1 MPDITRSRERNTGTR
16 TNISLKVGDWKI
28 SGALRELHSV
38 IPHITAFARV
48 LNHNPTPHIEETS
61 LGAAL
66 NSAAH
71 FISYLVEQQA
81 QDGILVTV
89 FRCLESD
96 FLQETD
102 AHSLALQLDSAIRP
116 SFLKAFCRC
125 SPNLSHP
132 TTSALFKSGQDG
144 TTSVYAIFGG
154 QGGANYTSLQELRTL
169 YSIYGPFLES
179 LLDTATSILS
189 GLAHSSGAVDFE
201 YDYDGFELKRWLKEP
216 ETAPDQGHIAAAPL
230 SFPLLGLL
238 SLAHFCITC
247 KILNKCPSDMQEA
260 LAGVSGHSQ
269 GILVAA
275 TIAQSTTWESF
286 YEAVGTCLRLLFWIG
301 LESHYAIPAVL
312 TADDFQSQPS
322 HMLSVR
328 GLDQNLLESFID
340 EVNSCFEGQH
350 HIHLALV
357 NSSSNLVVAGPPD
370 KLMGLYRLL
379 GREAAPKDLDQSR
392 IPYQKRRPVFEVS
405 FLPISA
411 PFHSLHLKEASLRVL
426 QHMEGEE
433 ILRTNLCIPVFGTVN
448 GLDLRSSSM
457 SNLVEPLVRMVMTE
471 PVDWAAACLPHKY
484 DYLLDFGPGR
494 SSNFLKSFTEGSGV
508 RTINAFDMLGVSDVG
523 GKNEIFAPT
532 LPPKSP
538 HWEENNGPSLIKG
551 LDGGMELSTK
561 MTRLLGVPPVMVA
574 GMTPT
579 SVPWDFV
586 AAVINAGY
594 HVELAAGG
602 YVDARSFEEA
612 IRSLAASIPTHRG
625 ITCNLIYVNPKSI
638 AWQIPLIKRLI
649 ANGIK
654 IEGLTI
660 GAGVPSLNIAT
671 NYINTI
677 GIKHISF
684 KPSSVSSI
692 RQVLDIAGA
701 NPKFPVC
708 IQWTGGRAGGH
719 HSYED
724 FHSPILE
731 TYNEVRRHP
740 NVVLIAGSGFGDAS
754 EVAELLTG
762 SWARNFGYSAMPIDG
777 VLLGSRMMISR
788 EAHTSPKVKE
798 LIVQTPGC
806 DNSEWHK
813 SYDGAVGGVVTV
825 SSEMGQ
831 PIHKIANRAVL
842 LWKDLDDRIFS
853 IKNPEKRLKAL
864 QSSRQEIIRRINS
877 DYAKPWFAIDSSG
890 ESVEIEDLTYSEC
903 LRRLVNLMY
912 VRSQKRW
919 IDESYR
925 KKVVAFANRIRERF
939 QPSCHFNLS
948 ADWDPALNL
957 DAFLICYPATLT
969 EQLYHE
975 DVSYFMALCR
985 KRGEKPVNFIPRL
998 DENFETW
1005 FKKDSLWQ
1013 MEDLDAVV
1021 GRDPQ
1026 RVCIIHGP
1034 VAISHS
1040 TKADEPV
1047 ASILGRFTRELLNIL
1062 QPVLLKKTVA
1072 EITTS
1077 LVHSPSALRNTTIE
1091 MNATRTEY
1099 HFDEHGLL
1107 PEYEDFI
1114 NNLLSSHQGWAQAC
1128 LSDEHVRFEDQPVKN
1143 PISAAFQPCHG
1154 DTVAVTYDEDKQPK
1168 NVELNSKALDGSAY
1182 TSISLKLVDKLRVL
1196 VTLQIDKECNSTNS
1210 SIVFE
1215 FAFNHQDQ
1223 KHRLHE
1229 VTTSRDEMIKEFY
1242 SDIWEHERTFP
1253 SGIELG
1259 TEYYE
1264 KSITLSCQTVES
1276 FMSTITKSDLSPA
1289 GRETLSSRAIPLDI
1303 CISICWT
1310 ALTKPLVASGITGDL
1325 LRLLHRSNSFQY
1337 CDGAS
1342 PLSIGDNLQTFF
1354 RLTAIIVKPAG
1365 KSITVVSTITRDKKP
1380 VVYVTSVF
1388 LIRGTFKSDEI
1399 STQLIDRY
1407 DISLPVTS
1415 LKLQALLRS
1424 RSWLKF
1430 TDSDEPLMGT
1440 TLRIKL
1446 RTEHKSRSVGHDLK
1460 VGGQVF
1466 QATGS
1471 QLSPAIGT
1479 IDFSHPSCL
1488 GNPISEFFE
1497 RHGGTR
1503 DSAKALQH
1511 PGWKNQVSWNVK
1523 IPVSLRSYSRASKDT
1538 NPIHTCTSFARYA
1551 GLRGTVAHGMYTSA
1565 SVRRVIETVVAN
1577 GDCSRF
1583 RAWACSFDGI
1593 VEQGDVLNIEMQH
1606 VAMSQGKMVIAVRAY
1621 NSETSEKV
1629 LDATAEI
1636 EQGSTAYLFCG
1647 QGSQEKEMG
1656 LPLYNSNSAAKMIW
1670 DRGDKYFVDTY
1681 GFSLLDIV
1689 FRDPKTITIYFGGK
1703 RGRTIRS
1710 NYLQMTRKAICD
1722 GKEKMQPI
1730 IPGLTPTSKSYTFKE
1745 ERGLLFS
1752 TQFAQPALT
1761 LMEIAEFEAL
1771 KSHQVVQQDFK
1782 FAGHSLGEYA
1792 ALAACTSFMTLE
1804 NMLHLVFYRGLIM
1817 QNAMTRDG
1825 DGMTG
1830 FSMVALNP
1838 SKISRDM
1845 KQDFVREIIR
1855 EIAEQSGLLLEI
1867 VNFNLEG
1874 QQYVCAGNL
1883 QALAILITTSDAL
1896 SSLKSCQYTT
1906 SALKHLVA
1914 HHLTQSQDIP
1924 RPITLSRGVAT
1935 IPLNGIDIPFH
1946 STHLRAG
1953 IDTYRDYL
1961 KEKINESDIVP
1972 EEMVGKWIPNLVGV
1986 PFGTGR
1992 DFVERVVEVS
2002 GSQVLSE
2009 MLKGSD
2015 G

>member
-1 MPDITRSRERNTGTR
+1 
-16 TNISLKVGDWKI
+16 
-28 SGALRELHSV
+28 
-38 IPHITAFARV
+38 
-48 LNHNPTPHIEETS
+48 
-61 LGAAL
+61 
-66 NSAAH
+66 
-71 FISYLVEQQA
+71 
-81 QDGILVTV
+81 
-89 FRCLESD
+89 
-96 FLQETD
+96 
-102 AHSLALQLDSAIRP
+102 
-116 SFLKAFCRC
+116 
-125 SPNLSHP
+125 
-132 TTSALFKSGQDG
+132 
-144 TTSVYAIFGG
+144 
-154 QGGANYTSLQELRTL
+154 
-169 YSIYGPFLES
+169 
-179 LLDTATSILS
+179 
-189 GLAHSSGAVDFE
+189 
-201 YDYDGFELKRWLKEP
+201 
-216 ETAPDQGHIAAAPL
+216 
-230 SFPLLGLL
+230 
-238 SLAHFCITC
+238 
-247 KILNKCPSDMQEA
+247 
-260 LAGVSGHSQ
+260 
-269 GILVAA
+269 
-275 TIAQSTTWESF
+275 
-286 YEAVGTCLRLLFWIG
+286 
-301 LESHYAIPAVL
+301 
-312 TADDFQSQPS
+312 
-322 HMLSVR
+322 
-328 GLDQNLLESFID
+328 
-340 EVNSCFEGQH
+340 
-350 HIHLALV
+350 
-357 NSSSNLVVAGPPD
+357 
-370 KLMGLYRLL
+370 
-379 GREAAPKDLDQSR
+379 
-392 IPYQKRRPVFEVS
+392 
-405 FLPISA
+405 
-411 PFHSLHLKEASLRVL
+411 
-426 QHMEGEE
+426 
-433 ILRTNLCIPVFGTVN
+433 
-448 GLDLRSSSM
+448 
-457 SNLVEPLVRMVMTE
+457 
-471 PVDWAAACLPHKY
+471 
-484 DYLLDFGPGR
+484 
-494 SSNFLKSFTEGSGV
+494 
-508 RTINAFDMLGVSDVG
+508 
-523 GKNEIFAPT
+523 
-532 LPPKSP
+532 
-538 HWEENNGPSLIKG
+538 
-551 LDGGMELSTK
+551 
-561 MTRLLGVPPVMVA
+561 
-574 GMTPT
+574 
-579 SVPWDFV
+579 
-586 AAVINAGY
+586 
-594 HVELAAGG
+594 
-602 YVDARSFEEA
+602 
-612 IRSLAASIPTHRG
+612 
-625 ITCNLIYVNPKSI
+625 
-638 AWQIPLIKRLI
+638 
-649 ANGIK
+649 
-654 IEGLTI
+654 
-660 GAGVPSLNIAT
+660 
-671 NYINTI
+671 
-677 GIKHISF
+677 
-684 KPSSVSSI
+684 
-692 RQVLDIAGA
+692 
-701 NPKFPVC
+701 
-708 IQWTGGRAGGH
+708 
-719 HSYED
+719 
-724 FHSPILE
+724 
-731 TYNEVRRHP
+731 
-740 NVVLIAGSGFGDAS
+740 
-754 EVAELLTG
+754 
-762 SWARNFGYSAMPIDG
+762 
-777 VLLGSRMMISR
+777 
-788 EAHTSPKVKE
+788 
-798 LIVQTPGC
+798 
-806 DNSEWHK
+806 
-813 SYDGAVGGVVTV
+813 
-825 SSEMGQ
+825 MGQ

-903 LRRLVNLMY
+903 LRRLVNLM
-912 VRSQKRW
+912 
-919 IDESYR
+919 
-925 KKVVAFANRIRERF
+925 
-939 QPSCHFNLS
+939 
-948 ADWDPALNL
+948 
-957 DAFLICYPATLT
+957 
-969 EQLYHE
+969 
-975 DVSYFMALCR
+975 
-985 KRGEKPVNFIPRL
+985 L

-1026 RVCIIHGP
+1026 R
-1034 VAISHS
+1034 
-1040 TKADEPV
+1040 
-1047 ASILGRFTRELLNIL
+1047 
-1062 QPVLLKKTVA
+1062 
-1072 EITTS
+1072 
-1077 LVHSPSALRNTTIE
+1077 

-1289 GRETLSSRAIPLDI
+1289 GL
-1303 CISICWT
+1303 
-1310 ALTKPLVASGITGDL
+1310 
-1325 LRLLHRSNSFQY
+1325 
-1337 CDGAS
+1337 
-1342 PLSIGDNLQTFF
+1342 
-1354 RLTAIIVKPAG
+1354 
-1365 KSITVVSTITRDKKP
+1365 VSTITRDKKP

-1466 QATGS
+1466 QAT
-1471 QLSPAIGT
+1471 
-1479 IDFSHPSCL
+1479 
-1488 GNPISEFFE
+1488 
-1497 RHGGTR
+1497 
-1503 DSAKALQH
+1503 
-1511 PGWKNQVSWNVK
+1511 
-1523 IPVSLRSYSRASKDT
+1523 
-1538 NPIHTCTSFARYA
+1538 
-1551 GLRGTVAHGMYTSA
+1551 
-1565 SVRRVIETVVAN
+1565 
-1577 GDCSRF
+1577 
-1583 RAWACSFDGI
+1583 
-1593 VEQGDVLNIEMQH
+1593 EQGDVLNIEMQH

-1681 GFSLLDIV
+1681 GKLSNTCVILYANKTLGFSLLDIV